1 MQALIQPV
9 LSMSSSKKFPI
20 SLFLFT
26 LTASMLSVGAHA
38 AEPGDADHGAGEA
51 GASHWGLGVGASLKK
66 SSYKGI
72 SNNNLVVPLV
82 SYDSKWVHF
91 FGNTLDAKLPSIGE
105 FDFALRTQLAW
116 GEGYKASRSPYL
128 DGMDHRGGSI
138 YLGGASTWHASF
150 AQMSLQYLKD
160 VSGNSHGGQLKF
172 GIERSFNVGRSC
184 QITPHA
190 SVTNLDSKYVDY
202 YYGVRQSEATSGRPA
217 YEGKSTTETE
227 VGVRLVYLLASNQ
240 RLILDV
246 NDTHWGS
253 GVSKSPLVDRTST
266 PGLLLGY
273 TYAF

>member
-1 MQALIQPV
+1 
-9 LSMSSSKKFPI
+9 MSSSKKFPI
-20 SLFLFT
+20 SLFLLT
-26 LTASMLSVGAHA
+26 LTASMLSIVAHA

-51 GASHWGLGVGASLKK
+51 DGSHWGLGVGASLKK
-66 SSYKGI
+66 SPYKGI
-72 SNNNLVVPLV
+72 SNNNIVVPLV

-105 FDFALRTQLAW
+105 FDFAVRTQVAW
-116 GEGYKASRSPYL
+116 GEGYKASKSPYL
-128 DGMDHRGGSI
+128 DGMDTRGGSI
-138 YLGGASTWHASF
+138 YLGGASTWHAGF

-160 VSGNSHGGQLKF
+160 VSGDSHGGQLKF
-172 GIERSFNVGRSC
+172 GIERSFDVGGSYR
-184 QITPHA
+184 ITPHA

-202 YYGVRQSEATSGRPA
+202 YYGVRQSEATSARPA

-227 VGVRLVYLLASNQ
+227 VGVRFIYLLASNQ

-246 NDTHWGS
+246 NDTRWGS
-253 GVSKSPLVDRTST
+253 GISKSPLVDRTST

>member
-1 MQALIQPV
+1 
-9 LSMSSSKKFPI
+9 MSSSKKFPI
-20 SLFLFT
+20 SLFLLT

-38 AEPGDADHGAGEA
+38 AEPGDADHGAGESD
-51 GASHWGLGVGASLKK
+51 GSHWGLGVGASLKK
-66 SSYKGI
+66 SPYKGAG
-72 SNNNLVVPLV
+72 NNDLVVPLV

-105 FDFALRTQLAW
+105 FDFAVRTQVAW
-116 GEGYKASRSPYL
+116 GEGYKAAKSPYL
-128 DGMDHRGGSI
+128 DGMDTRGGSI

-172 GIERSFNVGRSC
+172 GIERSFNFGRSY

-190 SVTNLDSKYVDY
+190 SVTNLDSRYVDY
-202 YYGVRQSEATSGRPA
+202 YYGVRQSEATSIRPA
-217 YEGKSTTETE
+217 YEGKSTTEAE

-253 GVSKSPLVDRTST
+253 GISKSPLVDRTST